1 MQKEMS
7 SYYNSLDYVLDRS
20 KECLRDY
27 ISTGDSKHMDT
38 VGRYLEV
45 ANIYMKEITK
55 DSQ

>member
-1 MQKEMS
+1 MQKDMS
-7 SYYNSLDYVLDRS
+7 GYYNSLDYVLDRS

-45 ANIYMKEITK
+45 ANIYMKEIIK